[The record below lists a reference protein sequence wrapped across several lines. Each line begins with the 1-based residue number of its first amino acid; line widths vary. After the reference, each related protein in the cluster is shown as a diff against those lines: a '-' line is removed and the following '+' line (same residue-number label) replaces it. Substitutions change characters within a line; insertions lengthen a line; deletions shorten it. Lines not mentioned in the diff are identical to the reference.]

1 MTGNSMYHE
10 ELESEMAC
18 LHKKQAAL
26 IFTSGFVA
34 NEVSI
39 STLARALPGS
49 QGSLVLL
56 IYYRFRMFLYTHNFK
71 LNVQRIR
78 LPTSRK

>member
-10 ELESEMAC
+10 ELESEMAS

-49 QGSLVLL
+49 QGSLYCKFGKDCVSL
-56 IYYRFRMFLYTHNFK
+56 IFAIFS
-71 LNVQRIR
+71 V
-78 LPTSRK
+78 